1 MLGAGFIA
9 AAALIPLVL
18 GCIHLYY
25 AYGTRMFSPRG
36 NEGLEQ
42 QLKEVP
48 MRLTDQT
55 TFWRA
60 WTGFHASHSLGLIF
74 YGAVYIYLALAQPAL
89 LFGSVFLLALGAL
102 VLLAY
107 AVLARCY
114 WFRVPLLGV
123 GLALALYILG
133 IIVKTA

>member
-1 MLGAGFIA
+1 MMKKKNYPMENSPGPRF
-9 AAALIPLVL
+9 ALSRMTRRRSVL
-18 GCIHLYY
+18 G
-25 AYGTRMFSPRG
+25 GG
-36 NEGLEQ
+36 
-42 QLKEVP
+42 
-48 MRLTDQT
+48 
-55 TFWRA
+55 
-60 WTGFHASHSLGLIF
+60 
-74 YGAVYIYLALAQPAL
+74 
-89 LFGSVFLLALGAL
+89 LALGAL